1 MDIGFKPRIALADRT
16 QHQQEIEHCSALF
29 GDHLPRHHQRNPW
42 RIRQDHVRRDFADQ
56 LIQLAGFHVA
66 THLLLEHLVWRQ
78 LHFWQ
83 HIKSPL
89 HQTRQIVPTDQAI
102 EIVSA
107 FKVGQA
113 TQQAHRLGFINAD
126 TEQEQQI
133 IRAGFLHHDTAFV
146 QVFRYQRC
154 RYAALFQR
162 AKLIHPRRQDGDLD
176 RIEIHV
182 IAVGIAKAVPVVV
195 RV

>member
-1 MDIGFKPRIALADRT
+1 M
-16 QHQQEIEHCSALF
+16 
-29 GDHLPRHHQRNPW
+29 
-42 RIRQDHVRRDFADQ
+42 
-56 LIQLAGFHVA
+56 
-66 THLLLEHLVWRQ
+66 WRQ

-89 HQTRQIVPTDQAI
+89 HQTRQIVPTDQAMDPGGQILNTHITVEIRILGIQIRQHVLHSQI